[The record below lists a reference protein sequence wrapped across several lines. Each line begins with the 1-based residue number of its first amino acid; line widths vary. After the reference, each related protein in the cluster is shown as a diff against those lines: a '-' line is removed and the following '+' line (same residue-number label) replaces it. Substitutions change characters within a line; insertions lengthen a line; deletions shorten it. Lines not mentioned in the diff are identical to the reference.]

1 MADRQQADR
10 INFLI
15 SRDRFFITA
24 AALSGAS
31 GVALGAF
38 GAHGLASRL
47 APSDLSSWE
56 TAVLYQLLHALLLL
70 QVGAMIRDRQSRALQ
85 FSGFSLL
92 IGIVLFSGSLYV
104 LALGGPRLLGPVTPI
119 GGVAFILG
127 WLAIAVSLLRPE
139 DPPEPPAT
147 G

>member
-1 MADRQQADR
+1 VADRRQADR
-10 INFLI
+10 TNFLI
-15 SRDRFFITA
+15 ARHRFFIIAGT
-24 AALSGAS
+24 LSGAS
-31 GVALGAF
+31 GVVLGAF

-47 APSDLSSWE
+47 SPSDLSTWE
-56 TAVLYQLLHALLLL
+56 TAVLYQVLHALLLV
-70 QVGAMIRDRQSRALQ
+70 QVGVMNRNQPSRALQ
-85 FSGFSLL
+85 FAGFSLL
-92 IGIVLFSGSLYV
+92 SGIVLFSGSLYV

-127 WLAIAVSLLRPE
+127 WLAIAVSALRPE